1 MDEDEGAYLGVDLS
15 GTQPKFYDVEAGIG
29 HNSEVIVVGRV
40 KSVIDNLIKLAEE
53 HEHCLQNLVDKQENE
68 REEMLLVLGKELL
81 AGRKPFEDEN
91 GNLKNLSGFGDWTC
105 DNFPNLSQVINRH
118 EQAAIIWA
126 AEFPEQHQIMIEKHP
141 RVRTTRGLHSKW
153 LEEKKKEGGKPPN
166 KPSAGSAGGSSG
178 TGSGNTGGSGNS
190 TPPPPPQGEEPPVT
204 DGNGINTTN
213 PDKTSV
219 LVDATMVASSLIGV
233 VTNMLMFES
242 TQGREVSHKE
252 LASAIFDEV
261 RNQSVDQLTED
272 EIEDFIEKK
281 LKRTLN
287 LIMSSLPVLNGFE
300 TNVVKLTKKVENY

>member
-1 MDEDEGAYLGVDLS
+1 MDEDEGDYLGINLS
-15 GTQPKFYDVEAGIG
+15 GRQPKFYDVEAGIG
-29 HNSEVIVVGRV
+29 HNSEVVIIGRV
-40 KSVIDNLIKLAEE
+40 KSTIDSLVKLGEE
-53 HEHCLQNLVDKQENE
+53 HEEAFQTLVYKQEDE
-68 REEMLLVLGKELL
+68 REAILLLLGSQLL
-81 AGRKPFEDEN
+81 EGRRLHEGDRE
-91 GNLKNLSGFGDWTC
+91 FGKWC
-105 DNFPNLSQVINRH
+105 YVNFPNLTEHISAH
-118 EQAAIIWA
+118 EQMAILWA
-126 AEFPEQHQIMIEKHP
+126 AEFPEERQLMIEKYP
-141 RVRTTRGLHSKW
+141 RVRTTRGLHIKW
-153 LEEKKKEGGKPPN
+153 LGEKKKEGGKPPN

-190 TPPPPPQGEEPPVT
+190 TPPPPPQQDEESPST
-204 DGNGINTTN
+204 DSNGINTTN

-219 LVDATMVASSLIGV
+219 LVDATMVASSLVGV

>member
-1 MDEDEGAYLGVDLS
+1 MDEDEGDYLGIDLR
-15 GTQPKFYDVEAGIG
+15 GRQPVVKQSAPRAG
-29 HNSEVIVVGRV
+29 HNSRQLELDKIVAEAVRGLKVVEEGEAQTIVGWIIYGTALNMGR
-40 KSVIDNLIKLAEE
+40 KMFPSNNLF
-53 HEHCLQNLVDKQENE
+53 HEWMVSRQ
-68 REEMLLVLGKELL
+68 L
-81 AGRKPFEDEN
+81 AGTED
-91 GNLKNLSGFGDWTC
+91 KD
-105 DNFPNLSQVINRH
+105 R
-118 EQAAIIWA
+118 AAAMWA
-126 AEFPEQHQIMIEKHP
+126 AENTDLMYKIMEDHP
-141 RVRTTRGLHSKW
+141 RIKTVRGAHAKYKAIVAAENEKEETEDDTTEDT
-153 LEEKKKEGGKPPN
+153 EEDTDDIVTED
-166 KPSAGSAGGSSG
+166 
-178 TGSGNTGGSGNS
+178 TVDD
-190 TPPPPPQGEEPPVT
+190 PQGEEDT
-204 DGNGINTTN
+204 DENIPDKPEDKPEHKPKGNGINTTN

>member
-1 MDEDEGAYLGVDLS
+1 MDEDEGDYLGINLS

-29 HNSEVIVVGRV
+29 HNSEVIIVGRV
-40 KSVIDNLIKLAEE
+40 NSIIDNLIKLAEE

-68 REEMLLVLGKELL
+68 REEMLLVLGRELL
-81 AGRKPFEDEN
+81 VGRKPFEDES
-91 GNLKNLSGFGDWTC
+91 GNLQNKRDFGLWISF
-105 DNFPNLSQVINRH
+105 NFPNLKDIIGGN
-118 EQAAIIWA
+118 EQTALIWA
-126 AEFPEQHQIMIEKHP
+126 AEFPEQHQLMLEKYP
-141 RVRTTRGLHSKW
+141 RVRTTRGLHIKW
-153 LEEKKKEGGKPPN
+153 VEEKKKEGGKPPN
-166 KPSAGSAGGSSG
+166 KPSAGSAGGSGG

-190 TPPPPPQGEEPPVT
+190 TPPPPSQGEEPPST